1 MNKLEGRVA
10 IITGAAGG
18 IGYGTAK
25 LFLEEGA
32 KVAICDVRQQSVDA
46 AVEALSEHGEVFG
59 MVVDVTDHFQCD
71 AFAQAV
77 IERWGKIDILIN
89 NAGITKDAQFFKMK
103 HEDFYKVIEVN
114 LYGTFNMCKAVVPN
128 MMENRYGKIVSPSS
142 TACIKGNFGQCNYS
156 ASKAALISFTRCLG
170 RELGKYGINVN
181 AVAPGVIKTG
191 MIESVPE
198 DIMAQKIK
206 NIPLQ
211 RIGTVEDVAA
221 AYLYLVSKDSSFI
234 NGTLLFIDGGMH

>member
-1 MNKLEGRVA
+1 MDRLNGKIA

-25 LFLEEGA
+25 LFLQEGA
-32 KVAICDVRQQSVDA
+32 KVAICDMNQESVNK
-46 AVEALSEHGEVFG
+46 AVSLLSEYGEVFG
-59 MVVDVTDHFQCD
+59 MVTDVTDHFQCD

-89 NAGITKDAQFFKMK
+89 NAGITKDAQFYKMK

-128 MMENRYGKIVSPSS
+128 MMENHYGKIVSPSS

-191 MIESVPE
+191 MIEHVPE
-198 DIMAQKIK
+198 DIMEQKIK
-206 NIPLQ
+206 NIPVK
-211 RIGTVEDVAA
+211 RVGTVEDVAA
-221 AYLYLVSKDSSFI
+221 TYASISCCMAVFSFCSFVISS
-234 NGTLLFIDGGMH
+234 

>member
-1 MNKLEGRVA
+1 MGKLEGRVA

-25 LFLEEGA
+25 LFLQEGA
-32 KVAICDVRQQSVDA
+32 KVAICDMNQEAVNQ
-46 AVEALSEHGEVFG
+46 AVEILSQYGEAFG
-59 MVVDVTDHFQCD
+59 MVTDVTVREQCD

-77 IERWGKIDILIN
+77 IDRYGKIDILIN
-89 NAGITKDAQFFKMK
+89 NAGITKDAQFYKMK

-114 LYGTFNMCKAVVPN
+114 LFGTFNMCKAVVPN
-128 MMENRYGKIVSPSS
+128 MMEHRYGKIVSPSS

-198 DIMAQKIK
+198 DIMEQKIK
-206 NIPLQ
+206 NIPV
-211 RIGTVEDVAA
+211 RRVGTIEDVAS
-221 AYLYLVSKDSSFI
+221 AYLYLVSDEASFI

>member
-1 MNKLEGRVA
+1 MGKLEGHVA

-25 LFLEEGA
+25 LFLQEGA
-32 KVAICDVRQQSVDA
+32 KVAICDMNQQAVNQ
-46 AVEALSEHGEVFG
+46 AVEILSQYGEAFG
-59 MVVDVTDHFQCD
+59 MVTDVTVREQCD
-71 AFAQAV
+71 AFAQEV
-77 IERWGKIDILIN
+77 IDRYGKIDILIN
-89 NAGITKDAQFFKMK
+89 NAGITKDAQFYKMK

-114 LYGTFNMCKAVVPN
+114 LFGTFNMCKAVVPN
-128 MMENRYGKIVSPSS
+128 MMEHRYGKIVSPSS

-198 DIMAQKIK
+198 DIMEQKIK
-206 NIPLQ
+206 NIPV
-211 RIGTVEDVAA
+211 RRVGTIEDVAS
-221 AYLYLVSKDSSFI
+221 AYLYLVSDEASFI